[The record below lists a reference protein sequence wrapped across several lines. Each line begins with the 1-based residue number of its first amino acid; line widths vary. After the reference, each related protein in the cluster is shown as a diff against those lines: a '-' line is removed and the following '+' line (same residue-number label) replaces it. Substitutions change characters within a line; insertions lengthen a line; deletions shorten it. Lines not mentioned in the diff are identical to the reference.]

1 MAQITLKNAAGKD
14 AGKVDL
20 DDATFGIQPNVPV
33 MHQVVTAQLAA
44 RRAGTQST
52 KTRAEVRGGGAKPYR
67 QKGTGN
73 ARQGSIRS
81 PQYSGG
87 GVALGPKP
95 RKYDQKTPK
104 KMISLALRSALSD
117 RANEGK
123 VIVVDS
129 WGWDKP
135 STRAAVKA
143 LSGLG
148 TEGRV
153 LVVVGRDDA
162 AAALS
167 FRNIPE
173 VQLIAPAELN
183 AYDVLRNDWI
193 VFTQDLLP
201 TFEGS
206 AKQAATVAA
215 DEDTEVAEE
224 IEADE
229 DAVDAQAAEAEA
241 AEEATV
247 PSAFAD
253 LGEIESDTPG
263 NPVHPYGAGSHVALR
278 DDAQPEGFP
287 VKGNASSM
295 LYHLPGT
302 AFYGRT
308 NAEVWFATADDAEA
322 AGFARPESQQ
332 GDDVPDAGD
341 AAADAVSVEPYG
353 PGSYVALA
361 GDVQPEGFAIKGNA
375 NSMLYHTPDS
385 SFYDRT
391 NAEVWFATEADA
403 EAAGFSKPASQ
414 KDDD

>member
-183 AYDVLRNDWI
+183 AYDVLCNDWI

-215 DEDTEVAEE
+215 DENTEVAEE

-229 DAVDAQAAEAEA
+229 RAVDAEAADAEA

-253 LGEIESDTPG
+253 LGEIKSDTPG

-302 AFYGRT
+302 SFYGRT

-341 AAADAVSVEPYG
+341 AEADAVSVEPYG

-361 GDVQPEGFAIKGNA
+361 GDVMPEGFAIKGNA

-385 SFYDRT
+385 AFYDRT